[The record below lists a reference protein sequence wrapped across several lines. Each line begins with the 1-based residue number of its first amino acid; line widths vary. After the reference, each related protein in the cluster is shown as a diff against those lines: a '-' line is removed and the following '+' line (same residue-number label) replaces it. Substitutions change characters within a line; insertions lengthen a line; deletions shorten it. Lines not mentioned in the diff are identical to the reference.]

1 MALYRNIAGIN
12 SCCGGQVGL
21 TFTDLYKQDQQS
33 VDTIFNPDPVT
44 TGGPYLLSDD
54 INPALTTATID
65 PGATI
70 SQPTDIPQP
79 STTETNGTNGTNGG
93 LPITKQNILPLLA
106 LAGLV
111 AASVTELFPK
121 RRGLVFGASL
131 GALFYGMARNKT
143 T

>member
-1 MALYRNIAGIN
+1 MALYRNIAGVD
-12 SCCGGQVGL
+12 CCGGQVGL

-44 TGGPYLLSDD
+44 TGGPFLLSDD
-54 INPALTTATID
+54 LNPALTTATID

-79 STTETNGTNGTNGG
+79 STTETNGTT
-93 LPITKQNILPLLA
+93 TQSTTQTTQQNILPLIA
-106 LAGLV
+106 LAGVV
-111 AASVTELFPK
+111 AAAVTELFPK

-131 GALFYGMARNKT
+131 GALFYGMARKKT